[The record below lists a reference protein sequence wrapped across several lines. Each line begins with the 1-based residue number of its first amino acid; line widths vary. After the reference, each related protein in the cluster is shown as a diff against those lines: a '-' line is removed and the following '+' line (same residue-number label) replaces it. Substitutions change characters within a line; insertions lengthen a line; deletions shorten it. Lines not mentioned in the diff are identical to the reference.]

1 MKTLIAIL
9 FALVSLPAS
18 AHIAPDPMPQ
28 APTTDVVTSQYFD
41 LDELFP
47 ENISLPEI
55 TIVGQVPTAT
65 SKKAHHVAKVW
76 YCGQVYENA
85 VGGHNQDCVWKEV
98 K

>member
-1 MKTLIAIL
+1 MKTIVAIL

-28 APTTDVVTSQYFD
+28 APTTDVVASAYYD

-47 ENISLPEI
+47 ENINLPEMVI
-55 TIVGQVPTAT
+55 EGQVPTVAP
-65 SKKAHHVAKVW
+65 KKVSHVAKVW
-76 YCGQVYENA
+76 YCGAVYENA
-85 VGGHNQDCVWKEV
+85 LGGHNQDCVWKEV